1 MAEKVIMPKQGLQMT
16 EGTIR
21 NWIVKEGETCEEGK
35 PLFEMETDK
44 LTITMDAPASGKL
57 LKIVHGEGAVVPITN
72 TIAVIGQD
80 GEDISAILKEAAA
93 QTAAANGE
101 EEAQEAPAVQQEAAP
116 APQTSQSYDF
126 DAVVIG
132 AGPGGYVAAIRCAQF
147 GLKTAIVEYREMG
160 GTCLN
165 RGCIP
170 TKALLHSAEVYDE
183 IVKDSKELGINVENA
198 TVDYTAVAKR
208 KNRIV
213 KTLSGG
219 VQALVKARK
228 ITIINGKAV
237 LTGKNSFEADG
248 KAYTAKNIIL
258 ATGSEPTRIPIPGID
273 KDGVMNSDGVLSSD
287 TLPES
292 VVIIGGGVI
301 GIEFA
306 TLYKSLGKKVVIV
319 EALPRILNTLE
330 EDVSSTMNKILKKRG
345 VEIHTGAKVTEIKD
359 GLKVVFEENGKVGEA
374 EGEAVV
380 VAIGRRPLTANIG
393 LEKAGVE
400 VNEKGF
406 IKVNDKMET
415 SVPGIYAIGDITG
428 KIQLAH
434 VASAQGMIAA
444 ANAAGKDKKMS
455 YDIIPSCIYSNPEI
469 AAVGL
474 TEADAKAKGLNVRT
488 GSFSTAG
495 NGRSKILGCM
505 DGYARLVTDAR
516 TGEIYGATIVAPH
529 ATDMIAEIVTA
540 MKAEATIEEIADAI
554 HPHPTV
560 SEIIMEAAHDVDKLS
575 VHKL

>member
-1 MAEKVIMPKQGLQMT
+1 M
-16 EGTIR
+16 
-21 NWIVKEGETCEEGK
+21 
-35 PLFEMETDK
+35 
-44 LTITMDAPASGKL
+44 
-57 LKIVHGEGAVVPITN
+57 
-72 TIAVIGQD
+72 
-80 GEDISAILKEAAA
+80 
-93 QTAAANGE
+93 
-101 EEAQEAPAVQQEAAP
+101 
-116 APQTSQSYDF
+116 
-126 DAVVIG
+126 
-132 AGPGGYVAAIRCAQF
+132 
-147 GLKTAIVEYREMG
+147 
-160 GTCLN
+160 
-165 RGCIP
+165 
-170 TKALLHSAEVYDE
+170 
-183 IVKDSKELGINVENA
+183 
-198 TVDYTAVAKR
+198 
-208 KNRIV
+208 
-213 KTLSGG
+213 
-219 VQALVKARK
+219 
-228 ITIINGKAV
+228 
-237 LTGKNSFEADG
+237 
-248 KAYTAKNIIL
+248 
-258 ATGSEPTRIPIPGID
+258 
-273 KDGVMNSDGVLSSD
+273 
-287 TLPES
+287 
-292 VVIIGGGVI
+292 
-301 GIEFA
+301 
-306 TLYKSLGKKVVIV
+306 
-319 EALPRILNTLE
+319 
-330 EDVSSTMNKILKKRG
+330 
-345 VEIHTGAKVTEIKD
+345 
-359 GLKVVFEENGKVGEA
+359 
-374 EGEAVV
+374 V

>member
-1 MAEKVIMPKQGLQMT
+1 
-16 EGTIR
+16 
-21 NWIVKEGETCEEGK
+21 
-35 PLFEMETDK
+35 
-44 LTITMDAPASGKL
+44 
-57 LKIVHGEGAVVPITN
+57 
-72 TIAVIGQD
+72 
-80 GEDISAILKEAAA
+80 
-93 QTAAANGE
+93 
-101 EEAQEAPAVQQEAAP
+101 
-116 APQTSQSYDF
+116 
-126 DAVVIG
+126 
-132 AGPGGYVAAIRCAQF
+132 
-147 GLKTAIVEYREMG
+147 
-160 GTCLN
+160 
-165 RGCIP
+165 
-170 TKALLHSAEVYDE
+170 
-183 IVKDSKELGINVENA
+183 
-198 TVDYTAVAKR
+198 
-208 KNRIV
+208 
-213 KTLSGG
+213 
-219 VQALVKARK
+219 
-228 ITIINGKAV
+228 
-237 LTGKNSFEADG
+237 
-248 KAYTAKNIIL
+248 
-258 ATGSEPTRIPIPGID
+258 
-273 KDGVMNSDGVLSSD
+273 MNSDGVLSSD

-306 TLYKSLGKKVVIV
+306 TLYNSFGKKVTIV

-330 EDVSSTMNKILKKRG
+330 EDVSSTMNKILRKRG

-434 VASAQGMIAA
+434 VASAQGMVAA

-474 TEADAKAKGLNVRT
+474 TEAEAKAKGLNVRT

-560 SEIIMEAAHDVDKLS
+560 SEIIMEAAHDVDSLS